1 MNATLLIEVLTEE
14 LPPKSLAKLSTA
26 FTRHIVAA
34 LAAQGYIGDQP
45 DSESGVQSYATPRRL
60 AVAIPAVAAVQTPRH
75 IERKGPAVAAGMK
88 DGKPTAALA
97 GFARSCGVEV
107 AELVVMHDGKQECY
121 AYRSIQ
127 AGAPLTQHLAA
138 IVADALMALPTPK
151 RMRWGD
157 SEVEF
162 VRPLHGL
169 IMLHGAQVVAGQ
181 VLGLTSGNT
190 TLGHRFLTTGK
201 LVIRAAD
208 EYAETLLQAG
218 RIMPDYQQR
227 RTSIR
232 DQLAAAAG
240 DAQVLWDDA
249 LLDEVTALVEY
260 PSVYAGTFSPDF
272 LAVPPACLILS
283 MKQHQKY
290 FPLADCDG
298 RLLPRFLL
306 VSNLQTEA
314 PGAIISGNERV
325 LRARLSDA
333 RFFFEQDRKTRLD
346 SRVEKLAQVV
356 YHNKLGSQLQRVE
369 RMRQTAAAIALLLR
383 ADSGAAA
390 LSAYLA
396 KADLLTDMVG
406 EFPELQGLMGQY
418 YATFD
423 GESEE
428 VAAAIA
434 AHYQPRFAGDAI
446 PQGAIAVSVALAD
459 KLDTLIGIFG
469 IGQIPTGD
477 KDPFALRR
485 AALGVLRILIETPL
499 ALSLPV
505 LLAEARASFAEL
517 LPAGDAVSEVY
528 AFLLDRLRSYLKEQG
543 YESAEIEAVLAN
555 RPERMDLVQ
564 VRIQAVRQFRE
575 LAEADALAAANK
587 RVLNI
592 LRKAG
597 EAPGVVNPSLF
608 ESEAEHRLFERIVQL
623 TPRVM
628 ALAEAGDYAAALSAL
643 AGVRGEVDAFFDTV
657 MVMADDMAVR
667 RNRLALLHALG
678 ELMNQVADISLLS
691 S

>member
-1 MNATLLIEVLTEE
+1 MSATLLIEVLTEE
-14 LPPKSLAKLSTA
+14 LPPKSLAKLSAA
-26 FTRHIVAA
+26 FTRSIVAA
-34 LAAQGYIGDQP
+34 LEDQGYI
-45 DSESGVQSYATPRRL
+45 SEISNVQSYATPRRL
-60 AVAIPAVAAVQTPRH
+60 AVTIPAVAAVQSPRH
-75 IERKGPAVAAGMK
+75 VERKGPAVAAGMK

-97 GFARSCGVEV
+97 GFARACGVAV
-107 AELVVMHDGKQECY
+107 SELAVIHDGKQECY
-121 AYRSIQ
+121 IFRSIQ
-127 AGAPLTQHLAA
+127 AGVPLAQHLSA
-138 IVADALMALPTPK
+138 IVADALTALPTPK

-157 SEVEF
+157 GEVEF

-169 IMLHGAQVVAGQ
+169 VMLYGAEVVPGE
-181 VLGLTSGNT
+181 VLGLVSGNT
-190 TLGHRFLTTGK
+190 TLGHRFLTSGK
-201 LVIRAAD
+201 LNIRHAD
-208 EYAETLLQAG
+208 EYAATMQQAG
-218 RIMPDYQQR
+218 RIMPDYHLR
-227 RTSIR
+227 RASIR
-232 DQLAAAAG
+232 DQLVAAAG

-290 FPLADCDG
+290 FPLTDADG
-298 RLLPRFLL
+298 NLLPRFLV
-306 VSNLQTEA
+306 VSNLQTDA
-314 PGAIISGNERV
+314 PGPIIHGNERV

-346 SRVEKLAQVV
+346 SRVEKLAHVV

-369 RMRQTAAAIALLLR
+369 RLRQTAAAIATLLH
-383 ADSGAAA
+383 ADSAAA
-390 LSAYLA
+390 ARAAYLA

-406 EFPELQGLMGQY
+406 EFPELQGLMGKY

-423 GESEE
+423 GESED

-469 IGQIPTGD
+469 IGLVPTGD

-499 ALSLPV
+499 ALSLPA
-505 LLAEARASFAEL
+505 LLAHAQASFTGSVVHSGTDL
-517 LPAGDAVSEVY
+517 EVY
-528 AFLLDRLRSYLKEQG
+528 AFLLERLRSYLKEQG
-543 YESAEIEAVLAN
+543 FEAVEVEAVLAGQ
-555 RPERMDLVQ
+555 PERMDLVL
-564 VRIQAVRQFRE
+564 VRIRAVQQFRQ
-575 LAEADALAAANK
+575 LAEASALSAANK

-592 LRKAG
+592 LKKIT
-597 EAPGVVNPSLF
+597 APLVIVNPDLF
-608 ESEAEHRLFERIVQL
+608 VLDAERLLFDRVVQL
-623 TPRVM
+623 TPLVTAM
-628 ALAEAGDYAAALSAL
+628 VEAGDYAAALTAL
-643 AGVRGEVDAFFDTV
+643 AGVREEVDGFFDSV
-657 MVMADDMAVR
+657 MVLAEDAAVR
-667 RNRLALLHALG
+667 QNRLALLRALG

-691 S
+691 N